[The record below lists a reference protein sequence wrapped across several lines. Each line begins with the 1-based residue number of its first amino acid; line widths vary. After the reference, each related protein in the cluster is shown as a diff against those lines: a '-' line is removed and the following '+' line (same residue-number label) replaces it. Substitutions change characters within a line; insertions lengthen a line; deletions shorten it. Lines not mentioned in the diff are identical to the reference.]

1 MANYH
6 SPTVVQQT
14 IPLADMTELE
24 QLILSKIFE
33 SEMID
38 EGLYFAADEGPSSL
52 IWIDR
57 AALDAATN
65 SPRAKDSA
73 ALKEVTGQRS
83 DSPAGDGDDE
93 IEIDASGGWW
103 DALFQDIIR
112 RSETLDHITVMTSFT
127 CDKMRPD
134 GFGGMAT
141 LITAQSIRGQSTYEL
156 MAEFIA
162 EAVDEGEMQPLA

>member
-38 EGLYFAADEGPSSL
+38 EGLYFTADEGPSSL

-73 ALKEVTGQRS
+73 AIPQRVM
-83 DSPAGDGDDE
+83 
-93 IEIDASGGWW
+93 
-103 DALFQDIIR
+103 
-112 RSETLDHITVMTSFT
+112 VMTKSRST
-127 CDKMRPD
+127 HQAV
-134 GFGGMAT
+134 GGT
-141 LITAQSIRGQSTYEL
+141 LCFKTSSGALKRST
-156 MAEFIA
+156 ISR
-162 EAVDEGEMQPLA
+162 